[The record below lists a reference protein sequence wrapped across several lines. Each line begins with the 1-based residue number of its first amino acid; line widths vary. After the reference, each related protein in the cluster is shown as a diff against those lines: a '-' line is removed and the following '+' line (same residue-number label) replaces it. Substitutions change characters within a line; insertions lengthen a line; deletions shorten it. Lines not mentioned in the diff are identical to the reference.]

1 MTKKEKMIDQLP
13 YKGAT
18 PWYRFWKRT
27 IDIFVSFT
35 LILFLSLPLFVIW
48 LVVRL
53 SSPGKGI
60 FKDERVGKD
69 DKNIG
74 VYKFRTMYADA
85 ETNLEKY
92 LTKEQIRD
100 WESERKVDND
110 PRITPVGNFLR
121 KTSLDELPQLFNIL
135 FGTMSLV
142 GPRPITRWELESHFT
157 YEQKKIL
164 LSCRPGL
171 IGYWGVMGRSDV
183 PFDYGRQELE
193 LNYFKLRGLW
203 FDLLLLFRVIPAVFK
218 GRGAK

>member
-1 MTKKEKMIDQLP
+1 MTKKEKILDQLP
-13 YKGAT
+13 YKEVT
-18 PWYRFWKRT
+18 LWYRFWKRAF
-27 IDIFVSFT
+27 DIFVSFT
-35 LILFLSLPLFVIW
+35 LIMFLALPLFVIW

-74 VYKFRTMYADA
+74 VYKFRTMYSDA
-85 ETNLEKY
+85 ETNIEKY

-100 WESERKVDND
+100 WESERKVEND

-135 FGTMSLV
+135 FGTMSFV
-142 GPRPITRWELESHFT
+142 GPRPITRWELDGHFT

-171 IGYWGVMGRSDV
+171 IGYWGVMGRSDIA
-183 PFDYGRQELE
+183 FDCGRQELE
-193 LNYFKLRGLW
+193 LNYFKLRSLG
-203 FDLLLLFRVIPAVFK
+203 FDLLLMFRVIPAVFK

>member
-1 MTKKEKMIDQLP
+1 MTKKERMLDQLP
-13 YKGAT
+13 YKKVT
-18 PWYRFWKRT
+18 IWYLFWKRFF
-27 IDIFVSFT
+27 DIFIS
-35 LILFLSLPLFVIW
+35 LILIIILSLPLFVIW

-69 DKNIG
+69 DKTIG

-85 ETNLEKY
+85 ETNIEKY
-92 LTKEQIRD
+92 LSKEQLRD

-142 GPRPITRWELESHFT
+142 GPRPITRLELESHFT
-157 YEQKKIL
+157 YDQKKIL

-171 IGYWGVMGRSDV
+171 IGYWGVMGRSEV
-183 PFDYGRQELE
+183 AFGHGRQELE
-193 LNYFKLRGLW
+193 LNYFKLRSLL
-203 FDLLLLFRVIPAVFK
+203 FDLLLCFRVVPAVLK
-218 GRGAK
+218 RKGAK

>member
-1 MTKKEKMIDQLP
+1 MTKKEKMLDQLP
-13 YKGAT
+13 YKKVT
-18 PWYRFWKRT
+18 WWYRFWKRFF
-27 IDIFVSFT
+27 DIFVSLF
-35 LILFLSLPLFVIW
+35 LIILLSLPLFIIW
-48 LVVRL
+48 VVVRL

-74 VYKFRTMYADA
+74 VYKFRTMYSDA
-85 ETNLEKY
+85 ETNLGKY

-100 WESERKVDND
+100 WESERKVEND

-135 FGTMSLV
+135 FGTMSFV
-142 GPRPITRWELESHFT
+142 GPRPITRLELESHFT
-157 YEQKKIL
+157 YDQKKIL

-171 IGYWGVMGRSDV
+171 IGYWGVMGRSNIS
-183 PFDYGRQELE
+183 FDHGRQELE

-203 FDLLLLFRVIPAVFK
+203 FDLMLMFRVIPAVFK

>member
-1 MTKKEKMIDQLP
+1 MTKKEKMLDQLP
-13 YKGAT
+13 YKEVSG
-18 PWYRFWKRT
+18 WYRFWKRA
-27 IDIFVSFT
+27 IDIFVSLT
-35 LILFLSLPLFVIW
+35 AIIVLSLLLFVIW
-48 LVVRL
+48 LIVVL

-92 LTKEQIRD
+92 LSKEQLRD

-110 PRITPVGNFLR
+110 PRITPVGRFLR
-121 KTSLDELPQLFNIL
+121 KSSLDELPQLFNIL

-142 GPRPITRWELESHFT
+142 GPRPITRLELESHFT

-171 IGYWGVMGRSDV
+171 IGYWGVMGRSEV
-183 PFDYGRQELE
+183 AFDQGRQELE
-193 LNYFKLRGLW
+193 LNYFKLRSLW
-203 FDLLLLFRVIPAVFK
+203 FDFILCLRVVPAVLK
-218 GRGAK
+218 RKGAK